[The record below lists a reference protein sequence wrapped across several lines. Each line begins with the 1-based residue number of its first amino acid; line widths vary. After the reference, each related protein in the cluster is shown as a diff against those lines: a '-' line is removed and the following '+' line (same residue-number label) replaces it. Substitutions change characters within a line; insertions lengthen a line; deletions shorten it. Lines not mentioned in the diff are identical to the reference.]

1 MTGGGILEK
10 VMIIS
15 TGGTIVSVDKGNGA
29 VPDAEAAKS
38 VVAPALDYLRGRG
51 AECEAVEAF
60 GPSGVDSSDISPRE
74 WLALSGIV
82 ARGREEGVKKFLVV
96 HGTDTMAFSAAWLS
110 LTVSD
115 AAVVLTGSQRTP
127 GEEGFDGA
135 DNLLGA
141 AKLLLDTDGGVF
153 IYFAGASFPGAYV
166 HKEDSSALC
175 AYVRTGSGP
184 SPKFALPARTADWRE
199 AARKLAV
206 VYLHPAYS
214 GGFPRNAKILVLC
227 GYGSGNMAQRLHGE
241 LESAY
246 DGAERPV
253 VIAASSCAKGE
264 KNPSRYG
271 GVGMAALAAKKFT
284 VFGQGSYS
292 LEFLITL
299 SYLALLSCA
308 DAPEDMLGRCLEKF

>member
-1 MTGGGILEK
+1 
-10 VMIIS
+10 MIIS

-29 VPDAEAAKS
+29 VPDACAAKS

-51 AECEAVEAF
+51 VECEAAAAF
-60 GPSGVDSSDISPRE
+60 GPSGVDSSDMSPQE
-74 WLALSGIV
+74 WLALSRIIE
-82 ARGREEGVKKFLVV
+82 RGRKDGTNKFLVV

-110 LTVSD
+110 LTVSG
-115 AAVVLTGSQRTP
+115 AAVVLTGSQRAP
-127 GEEGFDGA
+127 DEDGFDGA

-141 AKLLLDTDGGVF
+141 AKLLLDTSEGVF
-153 IYFAGASFPGAYV
+153 IYFAGETFPGAYV
-166 HKEDSSALC
+166 HKEDCSALS
-175 AYVRTGSGP
+175 AYVRTGCGP
-184 SPKFALPARTADWRE
+184 SPKFALPSATAGWRE

-206 VYLHPAYS
+206 VYLHPAYC

-246 DGAERPV
+246 GEAERPV
-253 VIAASSCAKGE
+253 VIAASSCAAGW

-271 GVGMAALAAKKFT
+271 GVGMAALAAKNFT
-284 VFGQGSYS
+284 VFGQGTYS

>member
-1 MTGGGILEK
+1 MEK

-15 TGGTIVSVDKGNGA
+15 TGGTIVSVDRGGGA
-29 VPDAEAAKS
+29 EPDAEAAKS

-51 AECEAVEAF
+51 VEYELCEAF
-60 GPSGVDSSDISPRE
+60 GAAGVDSSDMSPEE
-74 WLALSGIV
+74 WLALSRII
-82 ARGREEGVKKFLVV
+82 ARGQAEGVKKFLVV

-110 LTVSD
+110 LTVHD

-127 GEEGFDGA
+127 DEEGFDGT

-141 AKLLLDTDGGVF
+141 AKLLLETESGVF
-153 IYFAGASFPGAYV
+153 IYFAGEAFPGAYV

-175 AYVRTGSGP
+175 AYVRTGCGE
-184 SPKFALPARTADWRE
+184 SPCFGLPALTGDWRE

-206 VYLHPAYS
+206 VCLHPAYC
-214 GGFPRNAKILVLC
+214 GGFPQNAKILVLC
-227 GYGSGNMAQRLHGE
+227 GYGSGNMAQRLHKE
-241 LESAY
+241 LAAAY

-253 VIAASSCAKGE
+253 IIAASSCAKG
-264 KNPSRYG
+264 KKDPSRYG
-271 GVGMAALAAKKFT
+271 GVGMAALAERNFT
-284 VFGQGSYS
+284 VFSQGSYS

-308 DAPEDMLGRCLEKF
+308 DAPEKIIGRCLEKF

>member
-1 MTGGGILEK
+1 M
-10 VMIIS
+10 VIS

-29 VPDAEAAKS
+29 VPNAEAAKS

-51 AECEAVEAF
+51 VWCEVVEAF
-60 GPSGVDSSDISPRE
+60 GPSGVDSSDMSPRE
-74 WLALSGIV
+74 WLVLSSIV
-82 ARGREEGVKKFLVV
+82 ARGREDGVNKFLVV

-110 LTVSD
+110 LTVCG

-127 GEEGFDGA
+127 SEEGFDGSG
-135 DNLLGA
+135 NLLGA
-141 AKLLLDTDGGVF
+141 AKLLLDTDDGVF
-153 IYFAGASFPGAYV
+153 IYFAGEKFPGAYV
-166 HKEDSSALC
+166 YKEDASGLS
-175 AYVRTGSGP
+175 AYVRTGSGL
-184 SPKFALPARTADWRE
+184 SPKFALPAKTADWRE
-199 AARKLAV
+199 AARRLAV

-227 GYGSGNMAQRLHGE
+227 GYGSGNMAQRLHQE
-241 LESAY
+241 LESCY
-246 DGAERPV
+246 DVEKRPV
-253 VIAASSCAKGE
+253 VIAASSCACGE

-271 GVGMAALAAKKFT
+271 CVGMAALAEKKFT

-308 DAPEDMLGRCLEKF
+308 DAPEDLLGRCLEKF

>member
-1 MTGGGILEK
+1 MEK

-15 TGGTIVSVDKGNGA
+15 TGGTIVSVDKGSGA
-29 VPDAEAAKS
+29 VPDAGMAKS
-38 VVAPALDYLRGRG
+38 VVAPALEYLRGRG
-51 AECEAVEAF
+51 AVCETVEAF
-60 GPSGVDSSDISPRE
+60 GPSGVDSSDMSPQE
-74 WLALSGIV
+74 WLAISRIIT
-82 ARGREEGVKKFLVV
+82 RGLEDGVKKFLIV

-110 LTVSD
+110 LTVSG

-127 GEEGFDGA
+127 DEEGFDGA

-141 AKLLLDTDGGVF
+141 AKLLLDTDDGVF
-153 IYFAGASFPGAYV
+153 IYFAGEKFPGAYV
-166 HKEDSSALC
+166 HKEDANALC

-184 SPKFALPARTADWRE
+184 SPKFALPAQTADWRE

-214 GGFPRNAKILVLC
+214 CGFPRNAKILVLC
-227 GYGSGNMAQRLHGE
+227 GYGSGNMAQRLHSE
-241 LESAY
+241 LEAAY
-246 DGAERPV
+246 ECAVRPA

>member
-1 MTGGGILEK
+1 MEK

-15 TGGTIVSVDKGNGA
+15 TGGTIVSVDKGDGA
-29 VPDAEAAKS
+29 VPDADAAKS

-51 AECEAVEAF
+51 VVCELVAAF
-60 GPSGVDSSDISPRE
+60 GDAGVDSSDISPEE
-74 WLALSGIV
+74 WMALSRII
-82 ARGREEGVKKFLVV
+82 ARGQAEGVKKFLVV

-110 LTVSD
+110 LTVPD

-127 GEEGFDGA
+127 DEEGFDGA

-141 AKLLLDTDGGVF
+141 AKLLLETESGVF
-153 IYFAGASFPGAYV
+153 IYFAGEKFPGAYV

-175 AYVRTGSGP
+175 AYVCTGSGA
-184 SPKFALPARTADWRE
+184 SPNFALPAQTVDWRE
-199 AARKLAV
+199 AASKLAV

-214 GGFPRNAKILVLC
+214 GGFPQNAKILILC
-227 GYGSGNMAQRLHGE
+227 GYGAGNMAQRLHGE
-241 LESAY
+241 LEEAY
-246 DGAERPV
+246 CGAERPV
-253 VIAASSCAKGE
+253 IIAASSCAKGE

-271 GVGMAALAAKKFT
+271 GVGMAALAERNFT

-299 SYLALLSCA
+299 SYSALLSGSG
-308 DAPEDMLGRCLEKF
+308 APEEILGRCLEKF

>member
-1 MTGGGILEK
+1 MEK

-15 TGGTIVSVDKGNGA
+15 TGGTIVSVDRGCGA
-29 VPDAEAAKS
+29 VPDAGAAKN
-38 VVAPALDYLRGRG
+38 VVAPALEYLRGRG
-51 AECEAVEAF
+51 FECEAVEAF
-60 GPSGVDSSDISPRE
+60 GPAGVDSSDMSPE
-74 WLALSGIV
+74 KWLSLSRIV
-82 ARGREEGVKKFLVV
+82 ARGAESGVKKFLVV

-141 AKLLLDTDGGVF
+141 AKLLSDTERGVF
-153 IYFAGASFPGAYV
+153 IYFAGEKYHGAFV

-175 AYVRTGSGP
+175 AYVGTGCGA
-184 SPKFALPARTADWRE
+184 SPCFGLPAGIWDSGE

-206 VYLHPAYS
+206 VYLHPAYC
-214 GGFPRNAKILVLC
+214 GGFPQNVKILVLC
-227 GYGSGNMAQRLHGE
+227 GYGSGNMAQRHHRE
-241 LESAY
+241 LETAY
-246 DGAERPV
+246 EGAERPV

-264 KNPSRYG
+264 KNPARYG
-271 GVGMAALAAKKFT
+271 GVGIGELSKKKFT

-308 DAPEDMLGRCLEKF
+308 ETPEKILGRCLEKF